1 MGKVKEFLQDDKKT
15 TILAFVGSV
24 ILLAYYLIF
33 YFGGAFISIILDKT
47 SVIGFVVYF
56 AMILLKMYK
65 KQVNIKVANYVL
77 IITLIIQTVSYG
89 IMTIARVAY
98 GIANID
104 EFAEIMVNI
113 ISIIY
118 FFNILLK
125 KPNFINNKIYLIT
138 VIVGFAFQM
147 VQPSFFSS
155 GEILLSLCSFTVVP
169 YFYNYYELSKNK

>member
-1 MGKVKEFLQDDKKT
+1 MKKIKEFLHDNKKT
-15 TILAFVGSV
+15 TILAFVGSA

-33 YFGGAFISIILDKT
+33 YFEGDFISIILDKT

-125 KPNFINNKIYLIT
+125 KPNFINNKVYLIT
-138 VIVGFAFQM
+138 VIVGFAFKM
-147 VQPSFFSS
+147 IQPSFFSS

>member
-1 MGKVKEFLQDDKKT
+1 MKKIKEFLQDNKKT
-15 TILAFVGSV
+15 TILAFVGSA

-33 YFGGAFISIILDKT
+33 YFEGDFISIILDKT

-104 EFAEIMVNI
+104 
-113 ISIIY
+113 
-118 FFNILLK
+118 
-125 KPNFINNKIYLIT
+125 
-138 VIVGFAFQM
+138 
-147 VQPSFFSS
+147 
-155 GEILLSLCSFTVVP
+155 
-169 YFYNYYELSKNK
+169 

>member
-1 MGKVKEFLQDDKKT
+1 MEINNGKSKKEFLRDDKKT

-33 YFGGAFISIILDKT
+33 YFGGAFISIILYQT
-47 SVIGFVVYF
+47 SVIGFAIYF
-56 AMILLKMYK
+56 TMALLKMYK

-104 EFAEIMVNI
+104 EFAEIIVNV

-118 FFNILLK
+118 FFQHIAK
-125 KPNFINNKIYLIT
+125 KNRTL
-138 VIVGFAFQM
+138 
-147 VQPSFFSS
+147 
-155 GEILLSLCSFTVVP
+155 
-169 YFYNYYELSKNK
+169 